1 MKSRAVLEKLS
12 EEFPQW
18 DYFLEFVNE
27 ENEEETVL
35 CNVENNEEGYSECV
49 SVREKDGLF
58 MISDWLST
66 EGRYQNHTFTRE
78 SVALIS
84 RLNDL
89 IDEEYGE
96 DRYEAQSD
104 IERGYTNRPVV
115 EMADT
120 LGLDPSASA

>member
-66 EGRYQNHTFTRE
+66 EGRYQSHTFTRE

-96 DRYEAQSD
+96 DRYEASTD
-104 IERGYTNRPVV
+104 KVRGYSERG
-115 EMADT
+115 EMANAD
-120 LGLDPSASA
+120 GLDP